1 MFRIYFRSSRT
12 NLLKD
17 SVILQ
22 HSRFQSIHY
31 SSSYNL
37 PKIPKAS
44 EESKILNED
53 PPVKR
58 ARRKT
63 TSSNDVDAAETLPM
77 KAKKTRKKTIESEDV
92 EEEHSSANKPVKP
105 RSRKRNTLEAVGE
118 QDVSRVEPTKP
129 RRRKSASSRSIA
141 DNQDKLAEEIQ
152 ITSDTSES
160 PLPPIDSVKRSRARP
175 KMKGSESSLPPTELV
190 KRPGGRSKM
199 KKVSEAPSLAEISAI
214 EPERPEERQLYKV
227 LTSEHGETEVEQVEP
242 ILDPPEDEEIDENEF
257 IKIPHALRRFFTDAH
272 KAGSAMG
279 DRSRINIVNER
290 LCGKILS
297 LPT

>member
-1 MFRIYFRSSRT
+1 MFRIYLRSSRT
-12 NLLKD
+12 NLLKT

-37 PKIPKAS
+37 PRIPKAS

-63 TSSNDVDAAETLPM
+63 TSSNDVDAAETLPV
-77 KAKKTRKKTIESEDV
+77 KAKKTRKKTIVSEDV
-92 EEEHSSANKPVKP
+92 EEEHSSADEPVKP
-105 RSRKRNTLEAVGE
+105 RSRKRNTLEAVEE
-118 QDVSRVEPTKP
+118 QDISRVEPTKP
-129 RRRKSASSRSIA
+129 RRRKSANSRSIA
-141 DNQDKLAEEIQ
+141 HNQDKLAGEIQ
-152 ITSDTSES
+152 ITSDTPES

-190 KRPGGRSKM
+190 KRPGSRSKM

-214 EPERPEERQLYKV
+214 EPERPEERQV
-227 LTSEHGETEVEQVEP
+227 TSENGETEVEQVEP
-242 ILDPPEDEEIDENEF
+242 ILDPPEEEEEIDEKEF